1 MYAKKQNNLN
11 SIIQKPLV
19 RQRFVHDAPRAYYMS
34 ATAIAETR
42 PKRKVVVPDADGDDD
57 DDE

>member
-1 MYAKKQNNLN
+1 M
-11 SIIQKPLV
+11 

-42 PKRKVVVPDADGDDD
+42 PKRKVVVPDDDGDGDDD
-57 DDE
+57 E